1 MPSKSH
7 GRHGGNQGKTDR
19 GEARNQ
25 RAQAA
30 LNTDTDSRR
39 RGRDRDR
46 SQGHTSGRK

>member
-19 GEARNQ
+19 GEARNA
-25 RAQAA
+25 RARAA

-39 RGRDRDR
+39 IGRDKNRVE
-46 SQGHTSGRK
+46 GHTSGRK